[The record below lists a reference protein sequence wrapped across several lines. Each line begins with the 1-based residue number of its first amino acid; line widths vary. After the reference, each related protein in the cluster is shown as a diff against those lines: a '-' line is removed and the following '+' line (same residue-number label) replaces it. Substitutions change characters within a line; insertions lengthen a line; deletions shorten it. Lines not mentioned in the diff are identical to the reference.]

1 MATGEDMTVTAGV
14 IVNAAGPWVANMLN
28 GVVGSNNTS
37 RIRLV
42 KGSHIIVPR
51 QFDHDRCFIFQNGDG
66 RIVFAIPYENDFT
79 LVGTTDVDFTGDLG
93 EVEISKDEIAYLCK
107 AVSEYLEK
115 PVTPADVV
123 HTYSGVRPLYDDGAK
138 DAKAATRDYVL
149 ELDGGA
155 DTPAVL
161 SVFGGKITTY
171 RKLAEQVL
179 AKLEPYLPFKR
190 GVWTAG
196 APLPGGDFKV
206 DAFDDEVARL
216 EKDYPF
222 LGQVLATRL
231 IRLYGTDA
239 RHFLGEAESTADLGQ
254 CFGYNLYEAE
264 VTWLMKREWART
276 AADVL
281 WRRTKLG
288 LRLSSEEAAVL
299 EAFMAGYLAERAGAA
314 A

>member
-1 MATGEDMTVTAGV
+1 
-14 IVNAAGPWVANMLN
+14 MLN

-66 RIVFAIPYENDFT
+66 RIVFAIPYETDFT
-79 LVGTTDVDFTGDLG
+79 LIGTTDVDFTDDLSR
-93 EVEISKDEIAYLCK
+93 VEISTDEIDYLCR
-107 AVSEYLEK
+107 AASDYLEK
-115 PVTPADVV
+115 PVTSQDVV

-149 ELDGGA
+149 ELEGDA
-155 DTPAVL
+155 DMPAVL

-179 AKLEPYLPFKR
+179 AKLEPLLPFKR
-190 GVWTAG
+190 GVWTAN
-196 APLPGGDFKV
+196 APLPGGDFEV
-206 DAFDDEVARL
+206 TAFDAQVAAL
-216 EKDYPF
+216 QKDYPF
-222 LGQVLATRL
+222 LDAVFATRL
-231 IRLYGTDA
+231 MRLYGTDA
-239 RHFLGEAESTADLGQ
+239 RFILGEASALDDLGK

-264 VTWLMKREWART
+264 VKWLIGREWART

-288 LRLSSEEAAVL
+288 LRLGREEVVEL
-299 EAFMAGYLAERAGAA
+299 DTFMAGYLAAQTGAA